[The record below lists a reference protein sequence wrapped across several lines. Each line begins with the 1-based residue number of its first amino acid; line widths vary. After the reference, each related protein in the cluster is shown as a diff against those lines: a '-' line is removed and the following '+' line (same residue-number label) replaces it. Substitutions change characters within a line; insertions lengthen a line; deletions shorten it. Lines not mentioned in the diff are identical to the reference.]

1 MTRQPAL
8 EKRIT
13 VAWPMPRLA
22 PVRSSVRRGVLAEFG
37 INGSLVLCHAGLVPG
52 IHVFKLVASNDVDGR
67 GIQYNGALRALA
79 RPGRL
84 TLWIKPGLGP
94 WLARRRA
101 AKFEA
106 VVQAKR
112 PVVPEFELCGHD
124 PPAAPSLRAR
134 HFHDDVLG
142 GDLGD
147 RLFEGKT
154 AFQRLRLLAGPGSD
168 MGLFRPG
175 LEIGVVLRFSHRRH
189 LDADT

>member
-1 MTRQPAL
+1 M
-8 EKRIT
+8 
-13 VAWPMPRLA
+13 
-22 PVRSSVRRGVLAEFG
+22 
-37 INGSLVLCHAGLVPG
+37 
-52 IHVFKLVASNDVDGR
+52 DGR
-67 GIQYNGALRALA
+67 DIQYNGALRALA

-134 HFHDDVLG
+134 HFPDDVLG
-142 GDLGD
+142 GELDGLFVEPELWRRGLGAALVD
-147 RLFEGKT
+147 AAT
-154 AFQRLRLLAGPGSD
+154 HHARLR
-168 MGLFRPG
+168 GLTLTVIANPTAREFYEA
-175 LEIGVVLRFSHRRH
+175 LEEYAATWQLSRGWPLIQS
-189 LDADT
+189 